1 MKKVINIFNFLIF
14 ALFIFL
20 IVFTPTIFSYSY
32 TFFSDLNYNM
42 IYKKFNYFTLF
53 IIFILLMRNFSLII
67 LNSKFITN
75 DYIKNLFQQ
84 CLFSAKY
91 RWLGFLFFL
100 ILDIIIVLINEI
112 IIIKIDFFRFIF
124 FFLYY
129 AFSPAY
135 LLFLLFSSKNN
146 LNITE
151 KTICLLFINLFNNI
165 ILLFVIILWAFM
177 GFDP

>member
-1 MKKVINIFNFLIF
+1 MPSIF
-14 ALFIFL
+14 AY
-20 IVFTPTIFSYSY
+20 SYS
-32 TFFSDLNYNM
+32 FFSDLNYNM
-42 IYKKFNYFTLF
+42 IYKNFNYFTLF

-91 RWLGFLFFL
+91 RWIGFIIFL
-100 ILDIIIVLINEI
+100 ILDIIVILINE

-146 LNITE
+146 LNIVE
-151 KTICLLFINLFNNI
+151 KIFCLFFIILFNFII
-165 ILLFVIILWAFM
+165 ILSVFILWAFM